1 MADSATLL
9 LHLSGP
15 MQSWGTQSR
24 FTNRDTGRE
33 PSKSGV
39 VGLLCAALGRPRTEA
54 VDDLAALR
62 LGVRVDREG
71 SVKTDYH
78 TAGGHHRDQGSYGV
92 ATITGELRPV
102 VSRRAYL
109 SGAEFLVGLEG
120 HIDVL
125 RQLHEAVERPRWAL
139 FLGRKGF
146 VPGAPVHLP
155 DGVRDGA
162 NLETALRSYPWPLPG
177 TPVPPARHRPH
188 GIRLALESN
197 DPDVGDV
204 RTDQPVG
211 AAFQDRVFAQ
221 RFVETRFATLGHE
234 IPIREET

>member
-1 MADSATLL
+1 MAGTSTLL
-9 LHLSGP
+9 LRLSGP

-33 PSKSGV
+33 PFKSGV
-39 VGLLCAALGRPRTEA
+39 IGLLCAALGRPRSEA

-71 SVKTDYH
+71 AVKMDYH
-78 TAGGHHRDQGSYGV
+78 TAGGNHRDQDRYGV

-102 VSRRAYL
+102 VSHRAYL

-120 HIDVL
+120 DIDLL
-125 RQLHEAVERPRWAL
+125 RQLHEAVERPHWAI

-146 VPGAPVHLP
+146 APGAPVQLP
-155 DGVRDGA
+155 DGVQYGTDLDA
-162 NLETALRSYPWPLPG
+162 ALLSYRWPLPG
-177 TPVPPARHRPH
+177 TPIPPAPHRPH
-188 GIRLALESN
+188 WVRLALESD

-221 RFVETRFATLGHE
+221 RFVETRFAALGYE